1 MSFYLIHDLSIKS
14 LRSYPDYNWSDNFML
29 SYADQ
34 SGNLEQTLLQRGEA
48 MN

>member
-1 MSFYLIHDLSIKS
+1 MSFYLIHGLSIKS